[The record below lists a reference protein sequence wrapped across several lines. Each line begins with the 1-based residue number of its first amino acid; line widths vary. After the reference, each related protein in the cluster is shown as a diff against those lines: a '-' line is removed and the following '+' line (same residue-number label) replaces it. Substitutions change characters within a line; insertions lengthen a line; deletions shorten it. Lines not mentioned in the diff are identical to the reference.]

1 MKFGVREI
9 CDVVFKA
16 KAKQTLGNR
25 TFYKDEPVIYFDS
38 LKTSTLEGAA
48 TTVYAQGGRG
58 NTRLVAWEGERT
70 VTFTMED
77 ALISP
82 LGFMILTGAGLIEGK
97 GKAGD
102 TGAKA
107 IQVHTTDTIAMGDG
121 TRADEA
127 QFIAA
132 ADGADAKVEIP
143 VSSTDPVS
151 GTETLVYVMPLKN
164 GEIFTEPFY
173 GIGADGKVT
182 VSAGEVAINGRS
194 KKYVASDLEA
204 AFGPNSG
211 IDAVLIDYYTDKY
224 EGAQQIE
231 ITADQFGGNY
241 YIEASTLFRNTDG
254 VDMPAEFIIPNAKV
268 QSNFNFSLASSG
280 DPSTFTFTM
289 DAFPDYTRFDKTKK
303 VLMAIQIIGENEAG
317 TESYRTNTDDDKA
330 TQA

>member
-1 MKFGVREI
+1 
-9 CDVVFKA
+9 
-16 KAKQTLGNR
+16 
-25 TFYKDEPVIYFDS
+25 
-38 LKTSTLEGAA
+38 
-48 TTVYAQGGRG
+48 
-58 NTRLVAWEGERT
+58 
-70 VTFTMED
+70 
-77 ALISP
+77 
-82 LGFMILTGAGLIEGK
+82 
-97 GKAGD
+97 
-102 TGAKA
+102 
-107 IQVHTTDTIAMGDG
+107 
-121 TRADEA
+121 
-127 QFIAA
+127 
-132 ADGADAKVEIP
+132 
-143 VSSTDPVS
+143 
-151 GTETLVYVMPLKN
+151 MPLKN

-173 GIGADGKVT
+173 GIGAAGKVT
-182 VSAGEVAINGRS
+182 VSAGKVAINGRS
-194 KKYVASDLEA
+194 KEYTAYDLVA
-204 AFGPNSG
+204 AFGPDSG

-317 TESYRTNTDDDKA
+317 AESYRTHTDDDRA